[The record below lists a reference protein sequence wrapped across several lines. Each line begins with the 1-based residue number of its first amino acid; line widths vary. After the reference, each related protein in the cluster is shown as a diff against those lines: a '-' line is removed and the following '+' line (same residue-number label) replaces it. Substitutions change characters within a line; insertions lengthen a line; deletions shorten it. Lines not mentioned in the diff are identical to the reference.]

1 MFSVKLQA
9 LVLVVMFFGEGKSL
23 LFHNDGYPTTPTPV
37 GPLGLEAT
45 VSLLVQE
52 INRMNADIKTQETK
66 LKTQETKLKDQEK
79 EIRDLKMMLG
89 VSNTTTTL
97 TMQHLLNELNNLN
110 LTVSSL
116 RTDLDLINHSSG
128 TQIIL
133 EKVNNIAQSVRYLTL
148 SLQDQE
154 IDIGA
159 NNRSLHQEIDQLKT
173 KLGVL
178 SQGVASLNSTE
189 TLDIAHIQSQLTS
202 VKSSVTSLHTEA
214 SSLHLHVTNLESTSS
229 SLQNKSSQLSSK
241 INSLESTFYAYFTH
255 FVFGGFK
262 NGHLTSA
269 FRYNGIRLQG
279 GNSTSGRVE
288 IAVNDAWG
296 TVCDDQFDS
305 NNNAA
310 KVVCRSLSKP
320 WQNAEYTRMFPKGDT
335 SIMILLDNVAC
346 NGNEGNINSCS
357 HLGFGIHNCGHSEDV
372 GVICK

>member
-52 INRMNADIKTQETK
+52 INRMNADM
-66 LKTQETKLKDQEK
+66 KTQETKLKDQEK
-79 EIRDLKMMLG
+79 EITDLKMMLG
-89 VSNTTTTL
+89 ASNMTTTS
-97 TMQHLLNELNNLN
+97 TMQHLLNELDNLN

-154 IDIGA
+154 A
-159 NNRSLHQEIDQLKT
+159 KVETNNRSLHQEVDQLRT

-178 SQGVASLNSTE
+178 SLDVSFLNSTE
-189 TLDIAHIQSQLTS
+189 KSDITSLQSQLTA
-202 VKSSVTSLHTEA
+202 VKSSVTSLQTQ
-214 SSLHLHVTNLESTSS
+214 TS
-229 SLQNKSSQLSSK
+229 SLQSHVNSLKYTSSQLSSN
-241 INSLESTFYAYFTH
+241 IDSLKSTLYDYFRH
-255 FVFGGFK
+255 FVLQGYTQS
-262 NGHLTSA
+262 HLTSA
-269 FRYNGIRLQG
+269 FRYTNIRLRG
-279 GNSTSGRVE
+279 GNSSAGRVE
-288 IAVNDAWG
+288 IGVNSVFG
-296 TVCDDQFDS
+296 TVCDDNFDT
-305 NNNAA
+305 NAA
-310 KVVCRSLSKP
+310 KVVCRSLGQP
-320 WQNAEYTRMFPKGDT
+320 WQNAVQTSRFPDGDKLE
-335 SIMILLDNVAC
+335 MILFDGFAC
-346 NGNEGNINSCS
+346 NGNEASLNSCS
-357 HLGFGIHNCGHSEDV
+357 NHGFGNHDCSHSEDV

>member
-23 LFHNDGYPTTPTPV
+23 LFHNDGYPTTLTPV

-52 INRMNADIKTQETK
+52 INRMNADMKTQETK

-79 EIRDLKMMLG
+79 EITDLKMMLG
-89 VSNTTTTL
+89 VSNTTTISS
-97 TMQHLLNELNNLN
+97 MHHLLNELNSLN

-154 IDIGA
+154 VKVEA
-159 NNRSLHQEIDQLKT
+159 NNHSLHQEVDQLRT

-178 SQGVASLNSTE
+178 SLDVSFLNSTE
-189 TLDIAHIQSQLTS
+189 KSDITSLQSQLTA
-202 VKSSVTSLHTEA
+202 VKSSVTSLQTQT
-214 SSLHLHVTNLESTSS
+214 SSLQTHVTSLEYTSS
-229 SLQNKSSQLSSK
+229 SLQ
-241 INSLESTFYAYFTH
+241 STLFDYLRH
-255 FVFGGFK
+255 FVLEGFTQS
-262 NGHLTSA
+262 HLTSA
-269 FRYNGIRLQG
+269 MIYTGIRLRGG
-279 GNSTSGRVE
+279 GNSSAGRVE
-288 IAVNDAWG
+288 IGVNNVFG
-296 TVCDDQFDS
+296 TVCDDNFDS
-305 NNNAA
+305 NAA
-310 KVVCRSLSKP
+310 KVVCRSLGQP
-320 WQNAEYTRMFPKGDT
+320 WQYAVPTGSFPVGDKLE
-335 SIMILLDNVAC
+335 MILFDGFSC
-346 NGNEGNINSCS
+346 NGNEGSLNSCS
-357 HLGFGIHNCGHSEDV
+357 NHGFGNHDCGHGEDV

>member
-1 MFSVKLQA
+1 MFIAKLQA
-9 LVLVVMFFGEGKSL
+9 LVLVVIFFGEGKSL

-52 INRMNADIKTQETK
+52 INRMNADM
-66 LKTQETKLKDQEK
+66 KTQETKLKDQEK
-79 EIRDLKMMLG
+79 EITGLKMMLG
-89 VSNTTTTL
+89 VSNTTTTS

-128 TQIIL
+128 TQVIL

-154 IDIGA
+154 IDIGT

-178 SQGVASLNSTE
+178 SQDVASLNSTK
-189 TLDIAHIQSQLTS
+189 TSDIAHIQSQLTS

-214 SSLHLHVTNLESTSS
+214 SSLHSRVTNLESTSS
-229 SLQNKSSQLSSK
+229 SLQSKSSQLSSK
-241 INSLESTFYAYFTH
+241 INSLERTFYDYFRY
-255 FVFGGFK
+255 FVFQGFT

-269 FRYNGIRLQG
+269 FRYG
-279 GNSTSGRVE
+279 G
-288 IAVNDAWG
+288 
-296 TVCDDQFDS
+296 
-305 NNNAA
+305 
-310 KVVCRSLSKP
+310 
-320 WQNAEYTRMFPKGDT
+320 
-335 SIMILLDNVAC
+335 
-346 NGNEGNINSCS
+346 
-357 HLGFGIHNCGHSEDV
+357 
-372 GVICK
+372 

>member
-79 EIRDLKMMLG
+79 EITDLKMMLG

-133 EKVNNIAQSVRYLTL
+133 EKVDNIAQSVRYLTL
-148 SLQDQE
+148 SLHDQE
-154 IDIGA
+154 IDIEA
-159 NNRSLHQEIDQLKT
+159 NNRSFHQEIDQLKT

-214 SSLHLHVTNLESTSS
+214 SSLHLHVTNL
-229 SLQNKSSQLSSK
+229 
-241 INSLESTFYAYFTH
+241 
-255 FVFGGFK
+255 
-262 NGHLTSA
+262 
-269 FRYNGIRLQG
+269 
-279 GNSTSGRVE
+279 GR
-288 IAVNDAWG
+288 
-296 TVCDDQFDS
+296 DS
-305 NNNAA
+305 
-310 KVVCRSLSKP
+310 
-320 WQNAEYTRMFPKGDT
+320 
-335 SIMILLDNVAC
+335 
-346 NGNEGNINSCS
+346 
-357 HLGFGIHNCGHSEDV
+357 
-372 GVICK
+372 